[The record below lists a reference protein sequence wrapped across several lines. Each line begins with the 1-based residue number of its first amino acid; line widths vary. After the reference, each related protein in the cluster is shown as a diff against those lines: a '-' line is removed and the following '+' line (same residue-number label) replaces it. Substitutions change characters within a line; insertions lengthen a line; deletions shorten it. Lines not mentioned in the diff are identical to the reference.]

1 MQYLLDTNICVF
13 FLRGKLNLD
22 EIIKEKGRENCYV
35 SEITVVELRYGAE
48 NSDNPEKSHKSVDD
62 FLNGM
67 SIVPIFGCIKRY
79 AKEKVRLR
87 KIGKP
92 MHDEFDLLIGVTAI
106 ESKLTLVTDNI
117 KDFERLDGIKIENW
131 AKREWYYRQHEPCKA
146 PNVMLF
152 FRVILTEGI

>member
-22 EIIKEKGRENCYV
+22 QLIKERGRENCFI
-35 SEITVVELRYGAE
+35 SEITVIELRYGAE
-48 NSDNPEKSHKSVDD
+48 NSDNPVKSHKAVDS
-62 FLNGM
+62 FVNGL
-67 SIVPIFGCIKRY
+67 SIVPIYGSIRLY

-106 ESKLTLVTDNI
+106 VNKLTLVTDNV
-117 KDFERLDGIKIENW
+117 KDFVRLNGIKIENW
-131 AKREWYYRQHEPCKA
+131 FNHK
-146 PNVMLF
+146 
-152 FRVILTEGI
+152 